1 MRWELR
7 AEPWGLTF
15 IFPSPLWGSR
25 EVRSEDAAA
34 GLCGC
39 CATAL
44 QLLLPPLGRWELPVL
59 RSCSA
64 GTDWEE
70 NGLGCGGGGWPWDAV
85 PLRDPALLLEPRGT
99 AGPGAGR
106 SWAGGG
112 KELPVL
118 SPFCVQFPLSL
129 KSRLQAT

>member
-59 RSCSA
+59 RSRSA